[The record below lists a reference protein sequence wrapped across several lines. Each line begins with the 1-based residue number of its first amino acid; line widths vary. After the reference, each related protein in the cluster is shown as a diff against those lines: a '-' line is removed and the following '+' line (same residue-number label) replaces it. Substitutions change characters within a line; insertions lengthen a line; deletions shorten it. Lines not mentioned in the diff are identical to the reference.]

1 MSSRIIRATSVE
13 SQNIISFEFGR
24 KSIVE
29 HQQSIH
35 PPSSAAS
42 ATVNDIAVPREDT
55 DDAPKLRTAE
65 QQAELLV
72 RQAKMEASEIE
83 KQAYERGFI
92 EGEKAGKEV
101 GEKTLD
107 ALLRQYAK
115 RLEELNDL
123 RKDIFATSEREVL
136 RLALEIARKV
146 IRREVSVDE
155 ELILTLVKVALSRLA
170 EQTVMTVR
178 VNPKDYQSIQRHQAA
193 YSPTKG
199 LNEGVKLIE
208 DPSISRGG
216 CLIETESGIIDGR
229 IDEQL
234 REIEK
239 GFLEE

>member
-13 SQNIISFEFGR
+13 SKNIISFEFGR

-29 HQQSIH
+29 HPQPLHVS
-35 PPSSAAS
+35 SSAVSMTANDS
-42 ATVNDIAVPREDT
+42 AVAPEDGA
-55 DDAPKLRTAE
+55 APKLRTAE

-72 RQAKMEASEIE
+72 RQAKTEAAEIE

-101 GEKTLD
+101 GEKTLE
-107 ALLRQYAK
+107 ALLKQYAK
-115 RLEELNDL
+115 RLEELNDM
-123 RKDIFATSEREVL
+123 RKEIFAASEREVL

-155 ELILTLVKVALSRLA
+155 ELILTLVKVALNRVA

-178 VNPKDYQSIQRHQAA
+178 VNPRDYQSIQRYQAA
-193 YSPTKG
+193 YSPTSS

-216 CLIETESGIIDGR
+216 CLIETESGIIDAR
-229 IDEQL
+229 IEEQL

-239 GFLEE
+239 GFLE